1 MKKNIIIL
9 CMLAFGIHAYAE
21 KGDLGQMVSCDKN
34 EVKDTISVR
43 RNNVVDIVS
52 NYGKERESGY
62 YHIYNAGSFIRKG
75 HSFEIASI
83 VFAVNSA
90 ILIAHGYANDNKP
103 QKVMGYLLGAGAL
116 GTAIASISF
125 HFKSGK
131 ELQLGAGCIKY
142 TY

>member
-1 MKKNIIIL
+1 MKKSIIIL
-9 CMLAFGIHAYAE
+9 CMLAFGIYTYAE

-62 YHIYNAGSFIRKG
+62 YHIYNAGTFIRKG
-75 HSFEIASI
+75 YSLEIATVLFSAGS
-83 VFAVNSA
+83 AVLLST
-90 ILIAHGYANDNKP
+90 GYANESKG
-103 QKVMGYLLGAGAL
+103 QKIGGYLLGAGAL
-116 GTAIASISF
+116 ATAIISLNF
-125 HFKSGK
+125 HFKSGR
-131 ELQLGAGCIKY
+131 ELQAGANCIKY